1 MESQNVEFKQTWKDE
16 YLKWVCGFANAQGG
30 IIYIG
35 IDDNGKVCGV
45 KGVDKLMED
54 IPNKI
59 IMSMGFVADVSLLQQ
74 DGKDYLAI
82 SVMQCGN
89 PISFKGKYYYRTG
102 STLQELNGTAL
113 QDFILRK
120 MNTSWDATIQANATM
135 DDIDRSA
142 IDSFL
147 HSAIRSKRLSESV
160 LNDSTDKILRNL
172 KLINDQNQLTI
183 AALLLF
189 GKDIE
194 KWSMSAGFKIGRFGI
209 NQADLIIQDKIVC
222 PLIMMPSKVISTLR
236 TNYLVSPIR
245 YEGLQRVED
254 LEIPE
259 DALREMVCNAIV
271 HRDYLG
277 TFIHMRI
284 WDNRVELWNP
294 GTLPSNLSVETLL
307 EAHESQPRNKL
318 IANAFYLA
326 GFIESWGRGY
336 EKIQADFEAEKLQIP
351 IFEQVRGGFM
361 ATIKRERFIEIGNK
375 KHVEDSTQ
383 KCSQKSSQK
392 SSQKILDLMR
402 NNPNIT
408 LVELALSLNMT
419 RRSIDKK
426 IKILKEQE
434 KIRRVGPDRGGHWE
448 VL

>member
-1 MESQNVEFKQTWKDE
+1 
-16 YLKWVCGFANAQGG
+16 
-30 IIYIG
+30 
-35 IDDNGKVCGV
+35 
-45 KGVDKLMED
+45 
-54 IPNKI
+54 
-59 IMSMGFVADVSLLQQ
+59 
-74 DGKDYLAI
+74 
-82 SVMQCGN
+82 
-89 PISFKGKYYYRTG
+89 
-102 STLQELNGTAL
+102 
-113 QDFILRK
+113 
-120 MNTSWDATIQANATM
+120 
-135 DDIDRSA
+135 
-142 IDSFL
+142 
-147 HSAIRSKRLSESV
+147 
-160 LNDSTDKILRNL
+160 
-172 KLINDQNQLTI
+172 
-183 AALLLF
+183 
-189 GKDIE
+189 
-194 KWSMSAGFKIGRFGI
+194 
-209 NQADLIIQDKIVC
+209 
-222 PLIMMPSKVISTLR
+222 
-236 TNYLVSPIR
+236 
-245 YEGLQRVED
+245 
-254 LEIPE
+254 
-259 DALREMVCNAIV
+259 
-271 HRDYLG
+271 
-277 TFIHMRI
+277 MRI

-383 KCSQKSSQK
+383 KSSQK

>member
-35 IDDNGKVCGV
+35 VDDNGKVCGV
-45 KGVDKLMED
+45 KDVNKLMED

-82 SVMQCGN
+82 AVMQCGN

-142 IDSFL
+142 IDYFL

-194 KWSMSAGFKIGRFGI
+194 KWSMSAGFKIGRFGV
-209 NQADLIIQDKIVC
+209 NQSDLII
-222 PLIMMPSKVISTLR
+222 
-236 TNYLVSPIR
+236 
-245 YEGLQRVED
+245 
-254 LEIPE
+254 
-259 DALREMVCNAIV
+259 
-271 HRDYLG
+271 
-277 TFIHMRI
+277 
-284 WDNRVELWNP
+284 
-294 GTLPSNLSVETLL
+294 
-307 EAHESQPRNKL
+307 
-318 IANAFYLA
+318 
-326 GFIESWGRGY
+326 
-336 EKIQADFEAEKLQIP
+336 
-351 IFEQVRGGFM
+351 
-361 ATIKRERFIEIGNK
+361 
-375 KHVEDSTQ
+375 
-383 KCSQKSSQK
+383 
-392 SSQKILDLMR
+392 
-402 NNPNIT
+402 
-408 LVELALSLNMT
+408 
-419 RRSIDKK
+419 
-426 IKILKEQE
+426 
-434 KIRRVGPDRGGHWE
+434 
-448 VL
+448 